1 MFSVYIYIYTKSS
14 SLTCTFHAVCVCVCD
29 VDDSFVLSV
38 LGAVMVG
45 LSQSLQ
51 EINYGALLALGGAA
65 L

>member
-1 MFSVYIYIYTKSS
+1 MLCVYV
-14 SLTCTFHAVCVCVCD
+14 CVCVCVCVCD